1 MPGHTHCDLLS
12 LFPGISVSVNG
23 PGRQS
28 LSSDALFA
36 ILYHVSDN
44 LLGYSPWLDTTNTCY
59 FPVRTQSADVHTT
72 DFATVNNKTKNLQS
86 LQEYTGTYG
95 NVFVPVLMYIYT
107 KMFGNSAKLLFTMG
121 RFGGEMV
128 PAGEEDCFY
137 IEITWPW
144 EMRESFTDTNNV
156 TMAISSQFHRHEAAI
171 DSLTID
177 GAINIRYK
185 KNYHEQARSHLND
198 DRNRP
203 TAFNISQTY
212 HLSIN
217 QTKTGDNDVDVSN
230 DTNVNQTDC
239 NSGNQSYET
248 SLNQSGETNLN
259 QTDDVIMKR
268 NNETN
273 IHHIVGANERQPDE
287 INMSQTERTDT
298 IDTNDSE
305 FDQTYQNQSDEP
317 NMNHSFN
324 INVNQSD
331 EPNMNH
337 SYNINVNQSDE
348 PNMNQSYN
356 IHVNQS
362 DEPNMNQSYN
372 INVNQSDIHNLNYS
386 YNINTNQNNN
396 SSLNRSLETSVNETN
411 VGSVNRTNTNE
422 THGLDIK
429 QTHEPHSDQ
438 IQESNDSQTN
448 FPGINPPLKSQISA
462 LQNVSIPSGSVCLY
476 DCMRIVLTLHIVLVF
491 MFSIS

>member
-36 ILYHVSDN
+36 ILYHVSDH

-59 FPVRTQSADVHTT
+59 FPVRTQSADAHTT
-72 DFATVNNKTKNLQS
+72 HFATVNNKTKSLQS

-177 GAINIRYK
+177 GAVNIRYK

-217 QTKTGDNDVDVSN
+217 QTVETNMNLTYTVNQIKTGDNDVDVIN

-239 NSGNQSYET
+239 NGGNQSYET

-259 QTDDVIMKR
+259 QTDDVILKR

-273 IHHIVGANERQPDE
+273 IHHSVGANERQPDE
-287 INMSQTERTDT
+287 INVNQTDRTDT

-317 NMNHSFN
+317 NMNNSFN

-331 EPNMNH
+331 LHNLNH
-337 SYNINVNQSDE
+337 SF
-348 PNMNQSYN
+348 
-356 IHVNQS
+356 
-362 DEPNMNQSYN
+362 N

-386 YNINTNQNNN
+386 YNINMNQNNN

-411 VGSVNRTNTNE
+411 VGSMNRTNTNE
-422 THGLDIK
+422 THGLDMK

>member
-1 MPGHTHCDLLS
+1 M
-12 LFPGISVSVNG
+12 SVNG

-36 ILYHVSDN
+36 ILYHVSDH

-107 KMFGNSAKLLFTMG
+107 KMFGNSAKLLLTMG
-121 RFGGEMV
+121 RFRGEMV

-177 GAINIRYK
+177 GAVNIRYK
-185 KNYHEQARSHLND
+185 KNYHEQARSNLND

-217 QTKTGDNDVDVSN
+217 QTVETNMNLTYTVNQIKTGDNDVNVIN

-273 IHHIVGANERQPDE
+273 IHHSVGANERQPDE
-287 INMSQTERTDT
+287 INVNQTDRTDT

-317 NMNHSFN
+317 NMNNYF
-324 INVNQSD
+324 
-331 EPNMNH
+331 
-337 SYNINVNQSDE
+337 
-348 PNMNQSYN
+348 
-356 IHVNQS
+356 
-362 DEPNMNQSYN
+362 N

-386 YNINTNQNNN
+386 YNINMNQNNN

-411 VGSVNRTNTNE
+411 VGSMNRTNTNE